1 MKIAIAER
9 KGSYSD
15 HWIAY
20 CKEHNIPYKCVNP
33 YDTDIVAQVA
43 DCDAFMWHHHQG
55 HYRDVLFAKQ
65 LLFSLEEAGKVV
77 FPDFKTGWHFDD
89 KLGQK
94 YLFESLGIPAAKAWA
109 FYDKESAYK
118 WIEQATFPKVFK
130 LRGGAGSANVKLAR
144 TDREARSFI
153 QKVFGSGYK
162 ASSSV
167 FAARYEWKKFTSERG
182 GIKSFFKAIKY
193 TIITLFPR
201 VFFFPASIK
210 NRVYLPDQKGY
221 AYFQDFIP
229 NDGFDYR
236 LEIVDNKAIA
246 MVRMAR
252 PGDFRASGGHD
263 DHFDSNLIPKNVID
277 FAFECYDKLG
287 VQSVALDIVQEKDTN
302 NLYLIEVSYCYGVD
316 DDEFAH
322 GYWTRDGNHHQ
333 EPFNGIHWMIEK
345 VIDTIEH
352 DKKR

>member
-1 MKIAIAER
+1 MMKIAIAER
-9 KGSYSD
+9 KGSFSD

-43 DCDAFMWHHHQG
+43 DCDAFMWHHHHG
-55 HYRDVLFAKQ
+55 DYRDALFAKQ

-94 YLFESLGIPAAKAWA
+94 YLFESLGIPAPKAWA

-118 WIEQATFPKVFK
+118 WIEQTTFPKVFK
-130 LRGGAGSANVKLAR
+130 FRGGAGSVNVKLAR
-144 TDREARSFI
+144 MPQQAKAFVRKAFGKGFNQFRGGNYVKDRY
-153 QKVFGSGYK
+153 KLYK
-162 ASSSV
+162 AGKIPLSAMLRSLG
-167 FAARYEWKKFTSERG
+167 R
-182 GIKSFFKAIKY
+182 
-193 TIITLFPR
+193 LFIPTQ
-201 VFFFPASIK
+201 FSKMHTPE
-210 NRVYLPDQKGY
+210 KGY
-221 AYFQDFIP
+221 VYFQDFIP